1 MDQIQKSRLFPFIGF
16 LLTSW
21 FCHGQDDRFLPDVEG
36 YRIDRESYV
45 MIWDSVLRLPKV
57 TAYEVTREELERFDC
72 GGARYHADPDLNEF
86 PATHYKGAADLG
98 FQRTSDSSFTGQLER
113 YLLFAY
119 LLLLEYCAS
128 ARIHQ

>member
-1 MDQIQKSRLFPFIGF
+1 MDQIQKSRLLPFIGF

-57 TAYEVTREELERFDC
+57 TAYEVTREELEKGLIAEGLGIMPIRISMS
-72 GGARYHADPDLNEF
+72 F
-86 PATHYKGAADLG
+86 PRHIIKV
-98 FQRTSDSSFTGQLER
+98 QR
-113 YLLFAY
+113 
-119 LLLLEYCAS
+119 
-128 ARIHQ
+128 I